1 MFFDRCYFCVS
12 MLAALLRAL
21 FFTFYHRRAARKQYL
36 CHFIV
41 VARRGNDIFAVLSSP
56 CSAETIFCRF
66 IVVAR
71 RGNNIFAVLS
81 SPCSAE
87 TISLPFYRRRSTR
100 EQYLCHFI
108 VTVQRGN
115 NIFAV
120 LSSPRG
126 AETIFLHFIVC
137 SITASIKIFVFTFAE
152 RRCVLENGRGCACV
166 PTRTFA
172 QRRFHTKNTC
182 IVRWEWMMDAPL
194 QGDTGGHT
202 GTAPTKLHHT
212 LQSAMIN
219 GHFGHVPAIP
229 FIV

>member
-1 MFFDRCYFCVS
+1 

-21 FFTFYHRRAARKQYL
+21 FFTFYRRRAAREQYF
-36 CHFIV
+36 CH
-41 VARRGNDIFAVLSSP
+41 
-56 CSAETIFCRF
+56 F

-108 VTVQRGN
+108 VTAQRGN

-120 LSSPRG
+120 LSSPRSAG
-126 AETIFLHFIVC
+126 TIFLHFIVC

-152 RRCVLENGRGCACV
+152 RRCVLENGRGGACV
-166 PTRTFA
+166 PARTSA

>member
-1 MFFDRCYFCVS
+1 

-21 FFTFYHRRAARKQYL
+21 FFTFYRRRAAREQYF
-36 CHFIV
+36 CH
-41 VARRGNDIFAVLSSP
+41 
-56 CSAETIFCRF
+56 F

-182 IVRWEWMMDAPL
+182 IVRGEFNDGCALAGRHGRAHRP
-194 QGDTGGHT
+194 
-202 GTAPTKLHHT
+202 APTKLHHAFLHHSIKRHHPST
-212 LQSAMIN
+212 CNPPITN
-219 GHFGHVPAIP
+219 RHFGRVPAIP
-229 FIV
+229 SII